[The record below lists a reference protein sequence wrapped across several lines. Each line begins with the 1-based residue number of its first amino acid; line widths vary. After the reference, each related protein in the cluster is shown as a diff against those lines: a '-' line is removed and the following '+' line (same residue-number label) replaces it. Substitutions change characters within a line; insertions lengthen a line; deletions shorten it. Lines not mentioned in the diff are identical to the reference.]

1 MSRQPQ
7 LLSTPSK
14 KTEQRKAA
22 QARRKQLRG
31 NSTPALPCDTLQVDA
46 LTIPIDA
53 PPSEVFTENE
63 DQTVDATLRLPPY
76 ETVALVLQG
85 GGALGAYQAG
95 VYQGLHEAGIEPTWL
110 AGISIG
116 ALNTAIIA
124 GNPPATR
131 IARLTDFWETICQ
144 PNFGVALPPF
154 VEQSL
159 FNINDTVRQS
169 MSAWHAASAI
179 LNGQKGFFAPR
190 FPPPPQILPGN
201 SNTASYYDTT
211 MLKDT
216 LERLCDF
223 ERINSG
229 AHHVSVGAVNVRTG
243 NFVYFDNHKV
253 KLRAEHFMASGA
265 LPPAFAP
272 VEIDGEHYWDGG
284 LVSNTPLAHVLE
296 SRPMRDTLAFQV
308 DLWSARGVVPSN
320 MSEVSDRIK
329 DIQYSSRTRLIT
341 DQLRFAQNMRHM
353 LRRILEDI
361 PPELLVEDQFYR
373 LVQDLSCGKRYNVIH
388 LIYRNKP
395 YEQHYKDYQFGLAA
409 MREHWQGGLED
420 IRETLKDP
428 DRLAMPDNI
437 SGFVTH
443 DVHGEE
449 IERRMKG
456 YSAPILNR

>member
-1 MSRQPQ
+1 M
-7 LLSTPSK
+7 
-14 KTEQRKAA
+14 
-22 QARRKQLRG
+22 
-31 NSTPALPCDTLQVDA
+31 PCDTLQTDA
-46 LTIPIDA
+46 LTIPVDA
-53 PPSEVFTENE
+53 LHGEIRPLNE
-63 DQTVDATLRLPPY
+63 DQTIDARLRLPPY

-95 VYQGLHEAGIEPTWL
+95 VYQGLYEAGIEPTWL

-124 GNPPATR
+124 GNPPETR
-131 IARLTDFWETICQ
+131 IARLTEFWETICQ

-159 FNINDTVRQS
+159 FNINDTVRQT
-169 MSAWHAASAI
+169 MGAWHAASAM
-179 LNGQKGFFAPR
+179 LNGQKGFFSPR
-190 FPPPPQILPGN
+190 FPPPPQILPGT
-201 SNTASYYDTT
+201 SSTASYYDTT
-211 MLKDT
+211 MLKGT

-223 ERINSG
+223 DRINSG
-229 AHHVSVGAVNVRTG
+229 EHHVSVGAVNVRTG
-243 NFVYFDNHKV
+243 NFVYFENQKI
-253 KLRAEHFMASGA
+253 KLRPEHFMASGA

-329 DIQYSSRTRLIT
+329 DIQYSSRTRLVT
-341 DQLRFAQNMRHM
+341 DQLRFGQNMRHM
-353 LRRILEDI
+353 LRRILEDT
-361 PPELLVEDQFYR
+361 PPELLANDQFYR

-420 IRETLKDP
+420 IQETLKDP
-428 DRLAMPDNI
+428 GRLAMPDNF

-449 IERRMKG
+449 IERRMQG
-456 YSAPILNR
+456 YTAPVLNHQG